1 MGYGYLYRTLS
12 KAMQP
17 PKTATNKTQVY
28 IAIDGQQSGP
38 FTKTELTQLVKKG
51 VLTAQTWVWEAG
63 MTDWAPAAN
72 LPHINKLLL
81 LNAPKPKAAK
91 TETTKTSTAK
101 ASAAKTTPQAEHPI
115 RADLIGALAQLGS
128 KGPAVTKSVNK
139 LLADQPDISSSAAL
153 KILLQQQQ
161 GHR

>member
-91 TETTKTSTAK
+91 TSIEK
-101 ASAAKTTPQAEHPI
+101 ASAVKAAPQKEHPL
-115 RADLIGALAQLGS
+115 REDLISALTQLGY
-128 KGPAVTKSVNK
+128 KGPAVTKSVDK
-139 LLADQPDISSSAAL
+139 LLAAQPDISSSAAL
-153 KILLQQQQ
+153 KILLTQQSE
-161 GHR
+161 

>member
-17 PKTATNKTQVY
+17 PKTAANKTQVY

-81 LNAPKPKAAK
+81 LNAPKPKAP
-91 TETTKTSTAK
+91 KTSIEK
-101 ASAAKTTPQAEHPI
+101 ASAVKAAPQKEHPL
-115 RADLIGALAQLGS
+115 RADLIGALAQLGY
-128 KGPAVTKSVNK
+128 KGPAVTKSVDK
-139 LLADQPDISSSAAL
+139 LLAAQPDISSSAAL

>member
-17 PKTATNKTQVY
+17 PKNATNKTQVY

-51 VLTAQTWVWEAG
+51 VLNAQTWVWEAG
-63 MTDWAPAAN
+63 MPNWTPAAN

-81 LNAPKPKAAK
+81 LHAPKPKAV
-91 TETTKTSTAK
+91 KTSTEK
-101 ASAAKTTPQAEHPI
+101 VSTVRSAPHKDHPL
-115 RADLIGALAQLGS
+115 RADLISALAQLGY
-128 KGPAVTKSVNK
+128 KGPLIAKSVDD
-139 LLADQPDISSSAAL
+139 LLTDKPDISSSAAL
-153 KILLQQQQ
+153 KILLTRQSE
-161 GHR
+161 